1 MLSRLSLHHSSV
13 SAWFMQ
19 RAVHNNAI
27 HARTIAITTSTMPI
41 SHPLREMNR
50 LFFSSSSS
58 VSASVSSNSSTNKPN
73 TISVLFIDADGDKEL
88 IKDAGIGES
97 ILDVAHD
104 NDIEIEGACGGECAC
119 STCHV
124 ILDKDIYDKLSK
136 PSEEEEDM
144 LDLAIGLTKTSRLG
158 CQVKLTKDMNGMTI
172 RLPKEVQN
180 LQSKSD

>member
-1 MLSRLSLHHSSV
+1 MLSRLSIHRSSA
-13 SAWFMQ
+13 SAWLMQ
-19 RAVHNNAI
+19 KTVQVNALHTTRI
-27 HARTIAITTSTMPI
+27 SSASAISI
-41 SHPLREMNR
+41 SHLLREMNR
-50 LFFSSSSS
+50 SFCSSASSSSS
-58 VSASVSSNSSTNKPN
+58 SSSNSTKKPN
-73 TISVLFIDADGDKEL
+73 TISVLFVDADGDKEL

-124 ILDKDIYDKLSK
+124 ILDKEIYDKLPK

-180 LQSKSD
+180 LQNKSD